1 MNKDLVTILLAATVL
16 AAAGSIVLA
25 EQSSS
30 RAPQGAP
37 SGAAMA
43 TSPLTPDQQRKI
55 AVLRTT
61 MQQKLA
67 PVRPQLKAVQ
77 AELVRLWAA
86 EKPDRAAILAAQK
99 RLLRL
104 VQQHIAVED
113 DFRLA
118 VLPVLSATQRGEFLG
133 RGMGGKG
140 AGIGSMVG
148 GKLSGGIAGAKGGGG
163 SSGGLLSGA
172 LGSLFGGDGGDEDD
186 GDDSAPYLL

>member
-1 MNKDLVTILLAATVL
+1 
-16 AAAGSIVLA
+16 
-25 EQSSS
+25 
-30 RAPQGAP
+30 
-37 SGAAMA
+37 MA

-77 AELVRLWAA
+77 AELVRLWGA

-99 RLLRL
+99 RLLGL

-133 RGMGGKG
+133 RGKG